1 MQLDNHTAT
10 YAPRKWD
17 EAVQSVSAS
26 LKYIITGEDEFRYSF
41 WKKKKRDVDK
51 ETAFVDKWPY
61 LWVISPI
68 ILIIVQAQ
76 RNYSRKRVLL

>member
-26 LKYIITGEDEFRYSF
+26 LKYIITGEDGIQIFF
-41 WKKKKRDVDK
+41 LKKKPRRGQRDGVC
-51 ETAFVDKWPY
+51 
-61 LWVISPI
+61 
-68 ILIIVQAQ
+68 
-76 RNYSRKRVLL
+76 R